1 MKIEAVPT
9 YNTNK
14 DFHPN
19 ANVWLWFIVEF
30 NGVRL
35 YHAGDTDH
43 IAEMNDFKLN
53 IALLPISGTYV
64 MTAGE
69 SVEAAISIG
78 PKLAIPMHIGAI
90 VGSDQDAARFKEA
103 LEGKIE
109 VAILSKE
116 KWVEY
121 IDWDLFINN
130 QNEWFGFIR
139 QFLLSDT
146 VSKSPVATFAGNW

>member
-1 MKIEAVPT
+1 M
-9 YNTNK
+9 
-14 DFHPN
+14 
-19 ANVWLWFIVEF
+19 EF

-116 KWVEY
+116 
-121 IDWDLFINN
+121 
-130 QNEWFGFIR
+130 
-139 QFLLSDT
+139 
-146 VSKSPVATFAGNW
+146 